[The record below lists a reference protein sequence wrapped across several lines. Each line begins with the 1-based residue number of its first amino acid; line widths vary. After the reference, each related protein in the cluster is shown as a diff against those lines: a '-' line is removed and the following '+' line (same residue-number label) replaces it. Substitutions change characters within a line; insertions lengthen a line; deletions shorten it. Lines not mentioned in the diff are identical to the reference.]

1 VPIAGLSLSPIVAL
15 VMNRLYQAHP
25 ARHARLGMWSVWVL
39 ALVLS
44 LADGRARLATGV
56 DRHRVEIQ
64 REIGDKVRH
73 SGRTI
78 FLSADYGVPLEY
90 NGLLCGTSWP
100 IGWDLEYER
109 LAGKPP
115 LTPDERFE
123 SWFVEG
129 APEYFIVED
138 FRELAQQP
146 DLVQFLSRFPVLVQG
161 RDYAIYR
168 LSRP

>member
-1 VPIAGLSLSPIVAL
+1 
-15 VMNRLYQAHP
+15 MHRLCEAHW
-25 ARHARLGMWSVWVL
+25 AWHARLAIWRVWGL

-44 LADGRARLATGV
+44 LADARARLASGG
-56 DRHRVEIQ
+56 DGRKVEMQ
-64 REIGDKVRH
+64 KEIGERVRH
-73 SGRTI
+73 SASTI

-109 LAGKPP
+109 LAGEPS
-115 LTPDERFE
+115 LTPEERFE
-123 SWFVEG
+123 SWFADR

-146 DLVQFLSRFPVLVQG
+146 DLVRFLSRFPVLAQSP
-161 RDYAIYR
+161 DYAIYR
-168 LSRP
+168 LSSR